1 MRKLNAIKPLFESY
15 TSIDE
20 TVVRSASNHKLYL
33 IGGTAIDMLCRH
45 YGINNNRNRSN
56 NDIDFL
62 SFATNLS
69 QTQEYVKELVYRYNF
84 KKDIDSEYM
93 ITAKNDNL
101 GVDVDILI
109 DYENNNIQY
118 GMTVN
123 DVLVMS
129 PAYMVY
135 TKLDRYLSSSNE
147 ERRRIDIADI
157 EALLKIMD
165 KIGETEFSSLES
177 IISKSL
183 RANSMI
189 DIINELVEKLS

>member
-1 MRKLNAIKPLFESY
+1 MRKLNIAKPLFESY

-20 TVVRSASNHKLYL
+20 TIVRLASNHKLYL

-69 QTQEYVKELVYRYNF
+69 QTQEYVKKLVYQYNF

-93 ITAKNDNL
+93 ITAKNDIL
-101 GVDVDILI
+101 GADVDILI

-129 PAYMVY
+129 PAYMTY

-157 EALLKIMD
+157 ETLLKIMD

-183 RANSMI
+183 RANAMI

>member
-101 GVDVDILI
+101 GIDVDILI

-157 EALLKIMD
+157 ETLLKIMD

>member
-129 PAYMVY
+129 PAYMTY

-157 EALLKIMD
+157 ETLLKIMD

-183 RANSMI
+183 RANNMI